1 MKNAVII
8 VLAIALSYSLY
19 LNTRTTAGTA
29 SVQDCNP
36 PEQMKKDLSSGTL
49 SDPMKAQ
56 RAFTDSLLKQQ
67 RRLQEEKPRP

>member
-19 LNTRTTAGTA
+19 LNTRTTA

-36 PEQMKKDLSSGTL
+36 PEQVKKDPSLGTL
-49 SDPMKAQ
+49 GDPMKAQ
-56 RAFTDSLLKQQ
+56 RDFSDSLLKQQ

>member
-29 SVQDCNP
+29 SVQNCNP
-36 PEQMKKDLSSGTL
+36 PEQMKKDLSLGTL
-49 SDPMKAQ
+49 ADPMKAQ
-56 RAFTDSLLKQQ
+56 RAFTDSLLKQ
-67 RRLQEEKPRP
+67 EEKPRP